1 MKIIPKALIA
11 LKGKRSL
18 DAVPN
23 RDFIEIF
30 HRTAFTIGISL
41 SLFTF
46 NRIER
51 IFDTALS
58 QVLYE

>member
-1 MKIIPKALIA
+1 MKIIPKGLIA
-11 LKGKRSL
+11 PKGKRSL

-30 HRTAFTIGISL
+30 HRTAFTTGISL

-46 NRIER
+46 NGIKR
-51 IFDTALS
+51 IFDTAWS
-58 QVLYE
+58 

>member
-1 MKIIPKALIA
+1 MKIIPKTSIA
-11 LKGKRSL
+11 LEGKRSL
-18 DAVPN
+18 DAVPD

-30 HRTAFTIGISL
+30 HRTAFATGISL

-46 NRIER
+46 NAIER

-58 QVLYE
+58 